1 MSAGIRRALP
11 AVRSLNVTDADVEV
25 SALGDAMASATFTR
39 EIVMEGTGATVR
51 QLGAVSWLW
60 PKGRWS
66 VADRSRSHLAPA
78 GTCEVGREV
87 VQHRHGAVG
96 AMAGRRGRKLSS
108 DAAADSCF
116 RVLKIFAMRR
126 ASRVTVAPTS
136 SEQDASAPPAR
147 CERRRCWPE
156 RRLGRQRRRP

>member
-78 GTCEVGREV
+78 GSCEIGREV
-87 VQHRHGAVG
+87 VQHRHGAVD
-96 AMAGRRGRKLSS
+96 AMAIVIAGRSYPAMLQRTRVFEFSNFAKRGFAGGRDAYFVGTRSFSS
-108 DAAADSCF
+108 
-116 RVLKIFAMRR
+116 
-126 ASRVTVAPTS
+126 S
-136 SEQDASAPPAR
+136 SQF
-147 CERRRCWPE
+147 
-156 RRLGRQRRRP
+156 